1 MSFEFSLQLA
11 AFRSARRNWRLGA
24 AAIGVAAAERGEPGE
39 VEFIAEAGDPDVSD
53 LVEQVGGRC
62 MIIAAKFGRVF
73 VHPDKEEDL
82 EFVARTMK

>member
-1 MSFEFSLQLA
+1 MAFTYLSGQLVMTGD
-11 AFRSARRNWRLGA
+11 RIRYH
-24 AAIGVAAAERGEPGE
+24 GEPGE